1 MAFVW
6 CSQAKFRKMVDEN
19 KTIASRIDG
28 DLQSAQEDVSVLR
41 TELAD
46 ANRRMDE
53 MVVVSA
59 DSSPPESAPSKIP
72 PSPPPRLHVPAAA
85 LAAGTNNGNG
95 AHPTEAEPV
104 AGCSGANEPL
114 NHQASLA
121 SVGE

>member
-1 MAFVW
+1 
-6 CSQAKFRKMVDEN
+6 MVDEN

-59 DSSPPESAPSKIP
+59 DSSPPEAAPSKIP

-85 LAAGTNNGNG
+85 VAVGANNGNG
-95 AHPTEAEPV
+95 AQPPEAEPI
-104 AGCSGANEPL
+104 AGCSGANEPVI
-114 NHQASLA
+114 HQASLA
-121 SVGE
+121 SVGEYSARFHN